1 MTFGELLKELR
12 LKHNL
17 SIREAARKAGISAPY
32 FSDMERGRKSA
43 PSREVLM
50 KIVDVLGL
58 DKDEAEQLYDC
69 AGWIKTKQ
77 NNCMIAQARPKIPSP
92 MIYRSTSW
100 TGTMWQ
106 PLFVQPKISMPE
118 KNNGKNL

>member
-17 SIREAARKAGISAPY
+17 SIRETARKAGISAPY

-69 AGWIKTKQ
+69 AGKAQ
-77 NNCMIAQARPKIPSP
+77 NTIPYDLP
-92 MIYRSTSW
+92 EYIMDRDYVAAALRTAKDLNAGKEQW
-100 TGTMWQ
+100 EK
-106 PLFVQPKISMPE
+106 FVEELYANE
-118 KNNGKNL
+118 KSKHS